1 MSMMS
6 VPVVPTVLE
15 QHVEELTTLWAVRDG
30 LCAAADIQLRD
41 LARFDERL
49 AAQEDG
55 CVLGENDALR
65 ILTAQL
71 AEIRAGSV
79 FGVAV
84 VGLALQDRA
93 TVARCVALAEAS
105 PEGRRGLI
113 SALGWV
119 EPALL
124 RGVVK
129 NLLTASSA
137 IQRSLGLAA
146 CRVHGVDPGA
156 VLSASLKDPDSAL
169 RAEALRAAGVLGQV
183 NLVSNLSSSLADED
197 EGCRFWSAWSAV
209 LLGNRAQAVDT
220 LAAVGLSTGRYRRR
234 AFRLACQTLTT
245 TRAHEIL
252 RRLAVDSAQIRWVIE
267 GSGIVGDPRYVP
279 WLLRHMTN
287 AQTARLAGEAFS
299 LITGVHFG
307 RLRIEGRPPEGFESG
322 PTDDPDDQE
331 VAPDPDEGLPWPDVT
346 KTEKWWAANG
356 GRFTNGS
363 RYFMGAPVGRE
374 NCIDVLNN
382 GDQRQRILAA
392 HYLCLLE
399 PGAALFNT
407 SAPAGRQRRLLAEM
421 G

>member
-1 MSMMS
+1 MMS

-65 ILTAQL
+65 ALTAQL

-84 VGLALQDRA
+84 VGLALEDRA
-93 TVARCVALAEAS
+93 TIARCVALAEAS
-105 PEGRRGLI
+105 PEGRRGLT

-129 NLLTASSA
+129 DLLTASSA
-137 IQRSLGLAA
+137 FQRSLGLAA

-156 VLSASLKDPDSAL
+156 VLSASLKDPDSDL

-183 NLVSNLSSSLADED
+183 NLVSSLPSSLADED
-197 EGCRFWSAWSAV
+197 EGCRFWSSWSAV
-209 LLGNRAQAVDT
+209 LLGDRGRALNT
-220 LAAVGLSTGRYRRR
+220 LTDAALSAGRYRRR
-234 AFRLACQTLTT
+234 ALRLACQTLRTT
-245 TRAHEIL
+245 AAHEIL
-252 RRLAVDSAQIRWVIE
+252 RRLAADAAQIRWVIE
-267 GSGIVGDPRYVP
+267 GSGIVGDPVYVP
-279 WLLRHMTN
+279 WLMKHMTD
-287 AQTARLAGEAFS
+287 AKTARLAGEAFS
-299 LITGVHFG
+299 LITGVNFSRNG
-307 RLRIEGRPPEGFESG
+307 LEGKRPEGFESG
-322 PTDDPDDQE
+322 PSDDPDDPK
-331 VAPDPDEGLPWPDVT
+331 VARDPDEGLPWPDVT

-356 GRFTNGS
+356 GRFAKGS
-363 RYFMGAPVGRE
+363 RYFMGAPVEPE
-374 NCIDVLNN
+374 NCIDVLKN

-399 PGAALFNT
+399 PGTPLFNT